1 MPYVITKENKKKKGP
16 YSLLTLKKK
25 KRKGVRKRPLFIA
38 TVQDNVESP
47 PVEETPPPADRR

>member
-25 KRKGVRKRPLFIA
+25 KEKECANALFSSQLCK
-38 TVQDNVESP
+38 TTSKVL
-47 PVEETPPPADRR
+47 R

>member
-1 MPYVITKENKKKKGP
+1 MPYVITKEKKKKDLIP
-16 YSLLTLKKK
+16 CSLYKKK
-25 KRKGVRKRPLFIA
+25 KRKGMRKRPLFIA